1 LWLTRLEAF
10 FDLSNLYNVTIALCL
25 HEKWLSTKGSSS
37 WLTWMLLVPNVM
49 VILVVSW
56 ACFPPLRRPDT
67 ATGAYRHWLPAVVGT
82 MVMQAVYM
90 INPRLIFELLRLKWA
105 QFQQRRAEHQ
115 LKEKEMANR
124 ESRALFEAALKGDSA
139 RVQELLRQGK
149 ADVRYRK
156 PKDVKP
162 QGYADWTPTQ
172 VL

>member
-1 LWLTRLEAF
+1 
-10 FDLSNLYNVTIALCL
+10 
-25 HEKWLSTKGSSS
+25 
-37 WLTWMLLVPNVM
+37 
-49 VILVVSW
+49 
-56 ACFPPLRRPDT
+56 
-67 ATGAYRHWLPAVVGT
+67 

-105 QFQQRRAEHQ
+105 EFQQRRAEHQ